1 MIDPNPDTNKT
12 CTAGSVGCMNNTTDR
27 RILDSHGNSTVNS
40 SVVASTISQEFMFKL
55 TLDDK
60 FQESNFASEDGW
72 RTDQVD
78 ADGNK
83 IDQRTKI
90 SKT

>member
-1 MIDPNPDTNKT
+1 
-12 CTAGSVGCMNNTTDR
+12 
-27 RILDSHGNSTVNS
+27 
-40 SVVASTISQEFMFKL
+40 MFKL